1 MSDEWKKRLIS
12 ILFTLAVVALIGLL
26 MAPLPL
32 WTPEPTPTAEPTA
45 TPTVDLEVATSTPVR
60 QAEATAVPTS
70 SLQARVSEYMDT
82 RLCFRVEVP
91 GGWTTDGVRGG
102 FAQFSAAIGEPSY
115 NISNV
120 ALDEA
125 TLSRALGEVQGGPLG
140 PYVREVKDFV
150 VDGQPALWV
159 AFAPGAQFMF
169 VVMVIAPDCGDGPHA
184 LFISATGADQGSF
197 ESFLSYVRFISS

>member
-70 SLQARVSEYMDT
+70 RRVYQNT
-82 RLCFRVEVP
+82 
-91 GGWTTDGVRGG
+91 WTPG
-102 FAQFSAAIGEPSY
+102 FASG
-115 NISNV
+115 
-120 ALDEA
+120 
-125 TLSRALGEVQGGPLG
+125 
-140 PYVREVKDFV
+140 
-150 VDGQPALWV
+150 
-159 AFAPGAQFMF
+159 
-169 VVMVIAPDCGDGPHA
+169 
-184 LFISATGADQGSF
+184 
-197 ESFLSYVRFISS
+197 